1 MTTTQAQ
8 PVAWIQNGMDILRHG
23 DDTAANWLQAGWK
36 PLYTTPQSAPAP
48 TQAQPA
54 RTLTEA
60 DLPDH
65 PEFNTMKWSKL
76 EKEAILEWANITLK
90 KTNEPT

>member
-8 PVAWIQNGMDILRHG
+8 PVAWIQNGMAILRHG
-23 DDTAANWLQAGWK
+23 DDTADNWLQAGWK
-36 PLYTTPQSAPAP
+36 PLYTTPQPAPA
-48 TQAQPA
+48 
-54 RTLTEA
+54 LTEA

-65 PEFNTMKWSKL
+65 PEFNTMKWSEL

-90 KTNEPT
+90 KTHEPT